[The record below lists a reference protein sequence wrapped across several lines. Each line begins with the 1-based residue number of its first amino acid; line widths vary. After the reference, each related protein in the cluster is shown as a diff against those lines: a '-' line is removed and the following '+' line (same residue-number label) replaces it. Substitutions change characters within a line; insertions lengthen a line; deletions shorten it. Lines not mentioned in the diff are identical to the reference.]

1 MTAIRKFNIVL
12 IVLVVLLA
20 ASNLLLTEKN
30 NKPVSDIA
38 TEQISTIEI
47 NAGEI
52 TFGSKIM
59 AFNKT
64 NNLWVLRNDDSIA
77 IDQDKIKKLL
87 DILNTHSFRQ
97 FENTQEN
104 RVAFK
109 LEDSKNYYL
118 LNNKKI
124 VFGTLDP
131 VDQNRYVLFDNQIH
145 LITDYYYQFLLADID
160 FFKATAK

>member
-1 MTAIRKFNIVL
+1 MEQSTVLSELKKFSTAEKIL
-12 IVLVVLLA
+12 IL
-20 ASNLLLTEKN
+20 E
-30 NKPVSDIA
+30 
-38 TEQISTIEI
+38 E
-47 NAGEI
+47 
-52 TFGSKIM
+52 
-59 AFNKT
+59 
-64 NNLWVLRNDDSIA
+64 LWDSIA

-131 VDQNRYVLFDNQIH
+131 VNQNRYVLFDNQIH